1 MAGVQIISSDREK
14 RAALT
19 AALERA
25 GYEVAASSM
34 SEDLRRQL
42 KAAPPGA
49 IVIDLER
56 APATGRDLGL
66 YLRVQSATRR
76 CTLLFLDGKP
86 EKVAEIRELLPDACY
101 STGGTLVEDLEHGL
115 QNQPARPVVPA
126 SVFAGYSGRPLPAK
140 LGLKP
145 GMMVALI
152 DAPDEFEALL
162 RPLPENVQLARGG
175 CTSPDLTLWF
185 TTSVDALTADL
196 PNRLQQARPG
206 NIWIIWPK
214 RSSAQGSDLT
224 QALVRKAGL
233 EANWVDF
240 KVCAVDQTWTALCFT
255 ARKEK

>member
-1 MAGVQIISSDREK
+1 MVRVQIISSDSEK
-14 RAALT
+14 REDLT
-19 AALERA
+19 AALEGA

-34 SEDLRRQL
+34 SEKLRHQL
-42 KAAPPGA
+42 LAAPPGA

-86 EKVAEIRELLPDACY
+86 EKVAEIQALLPDACY
-101 STGGTLVEDLEHGL
+101 STGGTLVEDLERGL

-126 SVFAGYSGRPLPAK
+126 SVFAGYSGRPLPDK

-145 GMMVALI
+145 GMSVNLI

-162 RPLPENVQLARGG
+162 MPLPENLQLSYDG
-175 CTSPDLTLWF
+175 CTAPDLTLWF
-185 TTSVDALTADL
+185 TTSLEALTADL
-196 PNRLQQARPG
+196 PIRLQQARPG
-206 NIWIIWPK
+206 NIWIFWPK
-214 RSSAQGSDLT
+214 RSSGVDSDLT
-224 QALVRKAGL
+224 QAAVRKAGL

-240 KVCAVDQTWTALCFT
+240 KVCAVDQTWTALCFS